1 MVKKRGLGRGLDV
14 LLGQTKLAPEEVTS
28 LTRSQSK
35 ESIKELPIEFL
46 KPGKYQPRRNFDED
60 QLKTL
65 AESIAKQG
73 LIQPIVVRKVSS
85 NSKGNDRYE
94 ILAGERRWRASQLA
108 QLKTVPVV
116 IKEMTDQVALAVSL
130 IENIQREDLSPIE
143 EAEAIERFV
152 SEFNLTHSEIA
163 EIVGRSR
170 SAVSNSLRLLEL
182 CEGVKQLLLEKKIDM
197 GHARAL
203 IGLSDTDQINIAS
216 QIIDKGLTVR
226 EVESL
231 VKAKNGKSVFKKKVM
246 REDPDIKRLS
256 LDLSEALGMKVT
268 FKSKTKE
275 KGVMTIS
282 YDSLDQ
288 LEGVLAKLK

>member
-46 KPGKYQPRRNFDED
+46 KPGKYQPRRNFDGE

-85 NSKGNDRYE
+85 DSKGNDRYE

-108 QLKTVPVV
+108 KLKTVPVV

-152 SEFNLTHSEIA
+152 SEFNLTHAEIA

-288 LEGVLAKLK
+288 LEGVLVKLK

>member
-1 MVKKRGLGRGLDV
+1 MKKRGLGRGLDV

-35 ESIKELPIEFL
+35 ESIKELSIEFL

-65 AESIAKQG
+65 AESIEKQG

-85 NSKGNDRYE
+85 DSKGNDRYE

-152 SEFNLTHSEIA
+152 SEFNLTHAEIA